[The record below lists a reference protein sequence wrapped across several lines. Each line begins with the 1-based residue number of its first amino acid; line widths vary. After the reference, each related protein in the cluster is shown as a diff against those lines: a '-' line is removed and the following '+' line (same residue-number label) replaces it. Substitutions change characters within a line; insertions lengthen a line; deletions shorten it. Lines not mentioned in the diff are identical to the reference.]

1 MLHKKQISAEP
12 IRTPFPGLRPFQV
25 DEYPLFFGRERQVDA
40 LITRLQRS
48 RFLAV
53 VGTSGSGKSSLIR
66 AGLIPALRGGM
77 MIEAGYGWR
86 IAALRP
92 SSDPIGNLAA
102 ELVKK
107 DVLSEAGAGL
117 PEHEAE
123 AAIEATLR
131 SGSLGIVNV
140 AQQARFSEHQELLI
154 VVDQFEELFRFRAAH
169 EGSSIDEASAF
180 VKLLLEA
187 AQQRALSIYIVLAMR
202 SDFLGDCAQF
212 QGLPEAINDGQYL
225 IPRMTRDEL
234 RLAVS
239 GPVGVTGGTI
249 AEPLINRLLNDVGD
263 DPEQLPILQHAMM
276 RTWEYWQTHKR
287 NDEPIGLEH
296 YEAIGTMSDAL
307 SRQADEAFN
316 ELPDEGSRK
325 IAEMIFKA
333 LSERSVDHRELRLPT
348 RVDTLCKIADASIAE
363 VIAVIETFRRDGRS
377 FLTPPAAT
385 ELQAD
390 SVIDISY
397 ESFNRNWQR
406 LKQWAN
412 EEAESVTIYRR
423 VAEAAVLHR
432 EGREVLLQD
441 PALQLALDWRETF
454 RPNAAWGQRYH
465 SEFETALEY
474 LEQSRIAREQRIGIE
489 EKRRER
495 G

>member
-1 MLHKKQISAEP
+1 MPHSEQISSKSTK
-12 IRTPFPGLRPFQV
+12 TPFPGLRAFKV
-25 DEYPLFFGRERQVDA
+25 DEYPLFFGREGHVDA

-53 VGTSGSGKSSLIR
+53 IGTSGSGKSSLIR
-66 AGLIPALRGGM
+66 AGLMPALRGGM
-77 MIEAGYGWR
+77 MREAGYGWR
-86 IAALRP
+86 NAVMRP
-92 SSDPIGNLAA
+92 GNDPIGNLAA

-117 PEHEAE
+117 PEHEAV

-140 AQQARFSEHQELLI
+140 ARQAPLSEHQELLI
-154 VVDQFEELFRFRAAH
+154 VVDQFEELFRLRAAH
-169 EGSSIDEASAF
+169 EGSSVDETFAF

-187 AQQRALSIYIVLAMR
+187 AQQRELSIYIVLAMR

-212 QGLPEAINDGQYL
+212 QGLPEAINGGQYL

-239 GPVGVTGGTI
+239 GPVGVNGGTI
-249 AEPLINRLLNDVGD
+249 TESLINRMLNDVGD
-263 DPEQLPILQHAMM
+263 DPEQLPLLQHALM
-276 RTWEYWQTHKR
+276 RTWEYWQTQHK
-287 NDEPIGLEH
+287 DEPIGLEH
-296 YEAIGTMSDAL
+296 YEAIGTMSGAL
-307 SRQADEAFN
+307 SRHADEVFS
-316 ELPDEGSRK
+316 ELPDERSRK
-325 IAEMIFKA
+325 IAEIIFKA
-333 LSERSVDHRELRLPT
+333 LSERSADHRELLPPT
-348 RVDTLCKIADASIAE
+348 RLDTLCKIARASVAE
-363 VIAVIETFRRDGRS
+363 VIAVIETFRGDGRS
-377 FLTPPAAT
+377 FLTPPAGT
-385 ELQAD
+385 ELQGD

-423 VAEAAVLHR
+423 LAEAAVLHR
-432 EGREVLLQD
+432 EGSEGLLQD
-441 PALQLALDWRETF
+441 PALQLALDWRERF

-465 SEFETALEY
+465 LEFETAIEY
-474 LEQSRIAREQRIGIE
+474 LEQSRIAREQRIAVE
-489 EKRRER
+489 EKRP
-495 G
+495 

>member
-1 MLHKKQISAEP
+1 MLHKKQISAEA
-12 IRTPFPGLRPFQV
+12 IRTPFPGLCAFQV

-48 RFLAV
+48 HFLAV
-53 VGTSGSGKSSLIR
+53 LGTSGSGKSSLIR
-66 AGLIPALRGGM
+66 AGLMPALRGGM
-77 MIEAGYGWR
+77 MKEAGYGWR

-92 SSDPIGNLAA
+92 GSDPIGNLAA

-117 PEHEAE
+117 PEYEAE

-154 VVDQFEELFRFRAAH
+154 VVDQFEELFRFRATH
-169 EGSSIDEASAF
+169 EGSSEASAF

-187 AQQRALSIYIVLAMR
+187 AAQRALSIYIVLAMR

-212 QGLPEAINDGQYL
+212 QGLPEAINEGQYL

-287 NDEPIGLEH
+287 NDEPIGLEQ

-307 SRQADEAFN
+307 SRHADEAFN

-333 LSERSVDHRELRLPT
+333 LSERSVDHRELRPPT

-377 FLTPPAAT
+377 FLTPPSAT

-397 ESFNRNWQR
+397 ESFSRKWQR
-406 LKQWAN
+406 LKQWAK
-412 EEAESVTIYRR
+412 EEAESATIYRR
-423 VAEAAVLHR
+423 LAEAAVLHR
-432 EGREVLLQD
+432 EGREGLLQD
-441 PALQLALDWRETF
+441 PELQLALDWRDTF

-495 G
+495 D